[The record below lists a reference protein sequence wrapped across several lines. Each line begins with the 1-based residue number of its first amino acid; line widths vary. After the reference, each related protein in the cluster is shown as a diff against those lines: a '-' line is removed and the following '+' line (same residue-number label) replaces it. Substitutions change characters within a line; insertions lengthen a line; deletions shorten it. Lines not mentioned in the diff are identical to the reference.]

1 MHPQTH
7 SALHVGTRTWLFQRA
22 TKGHDLAAVG
32 GGDSLHSLKPE
43 WDLSMLYG
51 LVHASVWQREF
62 ESFTEQLLPSG
73 IAVKVKVLQTHTQI
87 SA

>member
-1 MHPQTH
+1 MWGQGRGYFRGRRR
-7 SALHVGTRTWLFQRA
+7 GTIWQRWE
-22 TKGHDLAAVG
+22 

-62 ESFTEQLLPSG
+62 ESFTEQLLPLG